1 MLKVW
6 KARKQYKDFT
16 LNCSMEVKSGRITG
30 IVGQNGSGKST
41 MIKAALGLISLDEG
55 EITILDKDSQE
66 ITAKEKQQ
74 VGAVFSD
81 SGFSRYLNVKDIL
94 EILAHTYQA
103 FDRAVFIKYLQK
115 YHLPMDKKISEF
127 SVGMKAKLKLIIALS
142 HEAKFLI
149 LDEPTAGLD
158 VIARD
163 EMLDMLREY
172 MEEDEE
178 RAILISSHIST
189 DLETICDDIYM
200 IDQGEI
206 ILHEDTDRL
215 LSDYA
220 VLKVEEEQMKALEKQ
235 YLLRIKKE
243 GYGYACLTDQ
253 RQFYQENYPN
263 IIIEKGNIDQAIML
277 MIQGVRP

>member
-55 EITILDKDSQE
+55 KITILGKDSQQ
-66 ITAKEKQQ
+66 ITAEDKQQ
-74 VGAVFSD
+74 MGVVFSD
-81 SGFSRYLNVKDIL
+81 SGFSRYLNVKDIM
-94 EILAHTYQA
+94 EILTHTYQR
-103 FDRAVFIKYLQK
+103 FDKEAFIKYLQK

-220 VLKVEEEQMKALEKQ
+220 VLKVEEERMKALEKQ

-243 GYGYACLTDQ
+243 GYGYVCLTDQ

>member
-1 MLKVW
+1 M
-6 KARKQYKDFT
+6 
-16 LNCSMEVKSGRITG
+16 
-30 IVGQNGSGKST
+30 
-41 MIKAALGLISLDEG
+41 
-55 EITILDKDSQE
+55 
-66 ITAKEKQQ
+66 
-74 VGAVFSD
+74 
-81 SGFSRYLNVKDIL
+81 
-94 EILAHTYQA
+94 
-103 FDRAVFIKYLQK
+103 
-115 YHLPMDKKISEF
+115 
-127 SVGMKAKLKLIIALS
+127 
-142 HEAKFLI
+142 
-149 LDEPTAGLD
+149 
-158 VIARD
+158 IARD